1 MGQIVSQNIDKGKLD
16 SGSHTIKVPVES
28 LSKGVYLARIKIN
41 DKVFVKKVII
51 KINFKRNDGYQ
62 LNTL

>member
-51 KINFKRNDGYQ
+51 E
-62 LNTL
+62 